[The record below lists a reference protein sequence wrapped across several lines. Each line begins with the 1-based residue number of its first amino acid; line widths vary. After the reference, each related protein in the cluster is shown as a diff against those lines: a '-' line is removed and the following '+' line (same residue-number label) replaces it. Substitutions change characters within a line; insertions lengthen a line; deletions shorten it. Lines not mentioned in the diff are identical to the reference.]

1 MLLNKKQRLPMSQL
15 LNKLTINLD
24 LDGVLANFAKAV
36 EKLHGPNYEE
46 FGKRNP
52 VAFWRPITKEIDNF
66 FSTLEIMPDAIELY
80 EFVSSIPNTKVR
92 ILTAL
97 PRPEG
102 KAATAGQDKTNW
114 VHRHIDPSLEVIT
127 VIGGKNKGKH
137 VTSYNDILIDDLQ
150 RNVDA
155 WETEGGR
162 GILHT
167 SASNTIQHLQN
178 IFNKRHV

>member
-1 MLLNKKQRLPMSQL
+1 MSQL

-24 LDGVLANFAKAV
+24 LDGVLADFAKAAV
-36 EKLHGPNYEE
+36 KLHGPNYEAL
-46 FGKRNP
+46 GKRNP

-66 FSTLEIMPDAIELY
+66 FSTLDMMHDAMELY
-80 EFVSSIPNTKVR
+80 SFVSSIPDVKIR

-102 KAATAGQDKTNW
+102 KAASASKDKTDW

-127 VIGGKNKGKH
+127 VIGGRNKGKY
-137 VTSYNDILIDDLQ
+137 VSAYNDILIDDLQ
-150 RNVDA
+150 RNIDV
-155 WETEGGR
+155 WEAEGGR

-167 SASNTIQHLQN
+167 SASNTIKQLEE
-178 IFNKRHV
+178 IILI